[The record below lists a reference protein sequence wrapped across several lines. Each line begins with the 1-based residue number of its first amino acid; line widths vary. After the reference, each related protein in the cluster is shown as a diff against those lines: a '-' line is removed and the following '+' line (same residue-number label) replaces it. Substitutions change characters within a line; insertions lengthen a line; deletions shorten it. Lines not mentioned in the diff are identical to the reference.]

1 MNEMSETSASTT
13 TSRIS
18 SFVLLVVFITLALS
32 LVALIFAAAIV
43 GGYFNA
49 GNDLTGAYVL
59 LALGLLGVAVS
70 TYVLVE
76 TRRRLSKLKI
86 VVPPVTT
93 TIECRKCG
101 LKNVREFQRGDYV
114 FKETEPCQK
123 CNDKML
129 ITAIYREVKEK
140 EKERFPF

>member
-1 MNEMSETSASTT
+1 MSGTSASTT
-13 TSRIS
+13 ASRIS

-32 LVALIFAAAIV
+32 LVALVFSVTIIGENSDAAWI
-43 GGYFNA
+43 
-49 GNDLTGAYVL
+49 L
-59 LALGLLGVAVS
+59 LLLGLLGVAIS

-86 VVPPVTT
+86 TVPPVNT
-93 TIECRKCG
+93 TIECKKCG
-101 LKNVREFQRGDYV
+101 VKNVREFQRGDYI

-140 EKERFPF
+140 EKEKFPF